1 MSAGWSMMSSEAG
14 QEVTAMQPDPQP
26 DDARAA
32 DELMHPSYWLVY
44 GLPWQG
50 DGGLAEAAA
59 AIAPGMIA
67 RESLSRDAF
76 QILGCADLYA
86 RKRRLPVVFFSDLT
100 RMFTVAGTSWAEL
113 GVDLETA
120 LQELQDGPFPALFL
134 TISERAHVFI
144 CNPATRLLLA
154 GPDGEEE
161 AADAERQLVRQAIAS
176 KLTAD
181 WPPYIQQAIDT
192 GRIRLAG

>member
-1 MSAGWSMMSSEAG
+1 
-14 QEVTAMQPDPQP
+14 VTTMQPDPQP

-32 DELMHPSYWLVY
+32 DELLHPSYWLVY

-50 DGGLAEAAA
+50 DSDLAEAAI

-67 RESLSRDAF
+67 RDSLSRDAF

-86 RKRRLPVVFFSDLT
+86 RKHRSRVLFFSDLT
-100 RMFTVAGTSWAEL
+100 RMFTAAGMSWAEL
-113 GVDLETA
+113 GIDWETA
-120 LQELQDGPFPALFL
+120 LQELQDGPFPALLL
-134 TISERAHVFI
+134 TISERAHIFI

-154 GPDGEEE
+154 GPDGEQE

-181 WPPYIQQAIDT
+181 WPPYMQQMIDT

>member
-1 MSAGWSMMSSEAG
+1 
-14 QEVTAMQPDPQP
+14 MQPDPQP
-26 DDARAA
+26 DGARAA
-32 DELMHPSYWLVY
+32 GELLHPPYWLVS

-50 DGGLAEAAA
+50 DGDLAEAAI

-67 RESLSRDAF
+67 RDSLSRDAF

-86 RKRRLPVVFFSDLT
+86 RKHRSRVVFFSDLT
-100 RMFTVAGTSWAEL
+100 RMFTAAGMSWAEL
-113 GVDLETA
+113 GIDWQSA
-120 LQELQDGPFPALFL
+120 LQELQDGPFSALLL
-134 TISERAHVFI
+134 TISERAYIFI

-161 AADAERQLVRQAIAS
+161 ATDAERQLVRHAIAS
-176 KLTAD
+176 KLTAG
-181 WPPYIQQAIDT
+181 WPPYMQQMIDT

>member
-1 MSAGWSMMSSEAG
+1 MSAGWSMMGAEAG

-32 DELMHPSYWLVY
+32 GELMHPAYWLVY

-50 DGGLAEAAA
+50 DDDLAEAAA
-59 AIAPGMIA
+59 AIAPGTIA
-67 RESLSRDAF
+67 RETLGRDAF

-86 RKRRLPVVFFSDLT
+86 RKHGSPVVFFSDLT
-100 RMFTVAGTSWAEL
+100 RMFTAAGTSWAEL
-113 GVDLETA
+113 GVDWESA
-120 LQELQDGPFPALFL
+120 LQELQDGPFPALLL
-134 TISERAHVFI
+134 TISERAYIFI

-154 GPDGEEE
+154 GPGGGQR
-161 AADAERQLVRQAIAS
+161 ATDAERQLVRQAIAS

-181 WPPYIQQAIDT
+181 WPPYMRQMIDT
-192 GRIRLAG
+192 GRIRLGG

>member
-1 MSAGWSMMSSEAG
+1 MMSAEAG
-14 QEVTAMQPDPQP
+14 QKVTAMQPGPQP

-32 DELMHPSYWLVY
+32 DELMHPSYWLVH

-50 DGGLAEAAA
+50 DGDLAEAAA

-86 RKRRLPVVFFSDLT
+86 RKHRSRVVFFSDLT
-100 RMFTVAGTSWAEL
+100 RMFTAAGTSWAQL
-113 GVDLETA
+113 GVDWESA
-120 LQELQDGPFPALFL
+120 LQELQDGPFPGLLL
-134 TISERAHVFI
+134 TISERAHVII

-154 GPDGEEE
+154 GPGGEEE
-161 AADAERQLVRQAIAS
+161 ATDAERQLVRQAIAS
-176 KLTAD
+176 RLTAD
-181 WPPYIQQAIDT
+181 WPPYMQQMIDT